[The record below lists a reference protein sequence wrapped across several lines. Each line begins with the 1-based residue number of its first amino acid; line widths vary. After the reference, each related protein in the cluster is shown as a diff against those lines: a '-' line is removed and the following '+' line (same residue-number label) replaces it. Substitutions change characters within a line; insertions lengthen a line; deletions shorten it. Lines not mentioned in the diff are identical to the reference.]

1 LLVFFATNLRKYPN
15 FALLKNKAMINFNS
29 KLLQKEQVQLT
40 SDNRG
45 FKYGD
50 GIFETIKVV
59 HNKVIFWEDHYF
71 RLMASMRMLRMEIP
85 MEFTLEFLEQEIMK
99 TVRSLELTGMF
110 RVRLNVFRKDGG
122 LYTPETNGIDYL
134 IEASGYQY
142 ETKESYEI
150 DVFKDFYNY
159 SGLLSTIKTNNR
171 MLNTL
176 ASIYA
181 DENDLDNCVLVNE
194 RKGVVEVANG
204 NIFIVKN
211 GVVKT
216 PALTEGCIKGIVRG
230 KVIEILTKNKDFTV
244 EETAISPFEIQ
255 KADEVF
261 ITNAIMGIQV
271 VTKYKK
277 KSFDTQIG
285 SKLLANLKVLQI
297 AGI

>member
-1 LLVFFATNLRKYPN
+1 
-15 FALLKNKAMINFNS
+15 MINFNS
-29 KLLQKEQVQLT
+29 ELYTKENIQLT
-40 SDNRG
+40 TDNRG

-59 HNKVIFWEDHYF
+59 NKKVIFWEDHYF
-71 RLMASMRMLRMEIP
+71 RLMASMRMLRMKIP
-85 MEFTLEFLEQEIMK
+85 MEFTLEFLEQEILK
-99 TVRSLELTGMF
+99 TVDSLEKAISY

-122 LYTPETNGIDYL
+122 LYTPKTNAINYL
-134 IEASGYQY
+134 IEASEINTQ
-142 ETKESYEI
+142 TKTTYEI

-159 SGLLSTIKTNNR
+159 SGLLSTVKTNNR

-181 DENDLDNCVLVNE
+181 DENDLDNCVLLNE

-204 NIFIVKN
+204 NIFIVKDT
-211 GVVKT
+211 VVKT
-216 PALTEGCIKGIVRG
+216 PALTEGCIKGIVRN
-230 KVIEILTKNKDFTV
+230 KVIEILTKNQDFTI

-261 ITNAIMGIQV
+261 ITNAIVGIQV

-277 KSFDTQIG
+277 KSFTTELG
-285 SKLLANLKVLQI
+285 NKLHANLRVLQI

>member
-1 LLVFFATNLRKYPN
+1 
-15 FALLKNKAMINFNS
+15 MINFNGEF
-29 KLLQKEQVQLT
+29 LFKENIRLT
-40 SDNRG
+40 TDNRG

-59 HNKVIFWEDHYF
+59 NKKVIFWEDHYF
-71 RLMASMRMLRMEIP
+71 RLMASMRMLRMKIP
-85 MEFTLEFLEQEIMK
+85 MEFTLEFLEKEILK
-99 TVRSLELTGMF
+99 TVGVLEDTSTF

-122 LYTPETNGIDYL
+122 LYTPKTNAINYL
-134 IEASGYQY
+134 IEASESNYQ
-142 ETKESYEI
+142 TKGTYEI

-181 DENDLDNCVLVNE
+181 NENDLDNCILVNE
-194 RKGVVEVANG
+194 RKGVVEVANA
-204 NIFIVKN
+204 NIFIVKDN
-211 GVVKT
+211 VVKT
-216 PALTEGCIKGIVRG
+216 PALTEGCIKGIVRS
-230 KVIEILTKNKDFTV
+230 KVIDILTKNKDFTI
-244 EETAISPFEIQ
+244 EEVVISPFEIQ

-261 ITNAIMGIQV
+261 ITNAIMGIQA

-277 KSFDTQIG
+277 KSFNTALAT
-285 SKLLANLKVLQI
+285 KLHASLKVLQI